1 MKMKSRT
8 KLLKQGNTRSRLKHK
23 KIKLPQ
29 QYCPSENQGE
39 NRESEKTQQRK
50 RKRVT
55 WKEKRLKCIFEKW
68 QF

>member
-1 MKMKSRT
+1 MKMKSQT

-50 RKRVT
+50 RKSGLER
-55 WKEKRLKCIFEKW
+55 EKFEMY
-68 QF
+68 F

>member
-1 MKMKSRT
+1 MKMKSQT

-29 QYCPSENQGE
+29 QYGPSENQGE

-50 RKRVT
+50 RKRDLER
-55 WKEKRLKCIFEKW
+55 EKFEMY
-68 QF
+68 F

>member
-1 MKMKSRT
+1 MKMKSQT

-29 QYCPSENQGE
+29 QYCPSENQ
-39 NRESEKTQQRK
+39 RK
-50 RKRVT
+50 HNKGKERVA
-55 WKEKRLKCIFEKW
+55 WKEKSLKCIFEKW